1 MSGYLVFFS
10 MFLLGLSFLDPLH
23 FAPWVTFISEI
34 LVFFSGLLLV
44 LAIRNVEITTSK
56 LFLVSYIFTSIP
68 IIQYFLGVISYFDIA
83 LINSTYIFMFLTV
96 ILVVKNLKDEDFENL
111 INNLSYFV
119 IFSGFISSLVA
130 IFQFLKLDG
139 NIPFI
144 MSISGYRPYANM
156 GQPNNLASL
165 LLISIF
171 LLLYLYWKKVFP
183 TWVFLVI
190 SIFITIGIVLT
201 QSRTTW
207 LVLFFTLV
215 FVTVYSKNKERID
228 LKLFYIWASLY
239 VGLTI
244 FLPILVGIL
253 QANNIDVL
261 TTSSIVE
268 RSTTGYLR
276 LEIWQQMLYAILER
290 PLLGYGWNQTLSAQY
305 FISDKFSITEWVGN
319 SHNLFIDLLVWNGI
333 LVGFLLIF
341 LILYYLYTLL
351 KNIKNKYDMI
361 FFLILMALFI
371 HSMLEYPFSYGYF
384 LLIGAISCG
393 VLARNIRLSNSVSF
407 RLNAIPV
414 FIFIFGLMSIFIIW
428 RDYLSIITLQKK
440 AFDIDNFAMD
450 RNLKYEKI
458 IFLKYFD
465 YNIQWIL
472 IDPKLKI
479 ELEEIDNIRQIIE
492 HFPSQYN
499 LVKFA
504 QLLAYNGYKAEAIII
519 LNKIDKVHHKKISYK
534 DLFY

>member
-1 MSGYLVFFS
+1 MKSLCNKAG
-10 MFLLGLSFLDPLH
+10 
-23 FAPWVTFISEI
+23 I
-34 LVFFSGLLLV
+34 
-44 LAIRNVEITTSK
+44 
-56 LFLVSYIFTSIP
+56 
-68 IIQYFLGVISYFDIA
+68 ISYFDIA

-119 IFSGFISSLVA
+119 VFSGFISSLVA

-171 LLLYLYWKKVFP
+171 LLLYLYWKRVFP

-207 LVLFFTLV
+207 LVLFFTLI
-215 FVTVYSKNKERID
+215 FITVYSKNKQKID

-239 VGLTI
+239 VGLI
-244 FLPILVGIL
+244 ISLPILVGIL

-341 LILYYLYTLL
+341 LILDLFHKSKYDLSIADYLY
-351 KNIKNKYDMI
+351 
-361 FFLILMALFI
+361 
-371 HSMLEYPFSYGYF
+371 
-384 LLIGAISCG
+384 
-393 VLARNIRLSNSVSF
+393 RR
-407 RLNAIPV
+407 
-414 FIFIFGLMSIFIIW
+414 
-428 RDYLSIITLQKK
+428 
-440 AFDIDNFAMD
+440 
-450 RNLKYEKI
+450 
-458 IFLKYFD
+458 
-465 YNIQWIL
+465 
-472 IDPKLKI
+472 
-479 ELEEIDNIRQIIE
+479 
-492 HFPSQYN
+492 
-499 LVKFA
+499 
-504 QLLAYNGYKAEAIII
+504 I
-519 LNKIDKVHHKKISYK
+519 LNIHA
-534 DLFY
+534 